1 MIHDAL
7 FYFSFRIK
15 QSSNTIEFGQVITVR
30 WKTWSTE
37 CRKCGMWK
45 MRSVENA
52 ECRKYIKEK
61 DYIYTCIKNS
71 VSLG

>member
-1 MIHDAL
+1 
-7 FYFSFRIK
+7 
-15 QSSNTIEFGQVITVR
+15 
-30 WKTWSTE
+30 
-37 CRKCGMWK
+37 

-61 DYIYTCIKNS
+61 DYIYIYMYMHKNS

>member
-1 MIHDAL
+1 
-7 FYFSFRIK
+7 
-15 QSSNTIEFGQVITVR
+15 
-30 WKTWSTE
+30 
-37 CRKCGMWK
+37 

-61 DYIYTCIKNS
+61 DYIYIYIYIYMHKNS